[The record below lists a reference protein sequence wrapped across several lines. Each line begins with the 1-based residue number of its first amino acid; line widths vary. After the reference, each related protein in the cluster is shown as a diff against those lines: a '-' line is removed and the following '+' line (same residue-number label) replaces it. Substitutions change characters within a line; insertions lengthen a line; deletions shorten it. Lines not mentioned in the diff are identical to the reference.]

1 MKLSQFSG
9 DINKNIMQ
17 GKIIPTT
24 TLESVGGNT
33 AGLTTLGKAA
43 GAVSDM
49 LGKVWLKDQNDKI
62 FDAKNDYEQR
72 INSLMDD
79 ENTGLFNTHQ
89 GKAAENL
96 QKDYTDQEQK
106 IYQQVLQDHGI
117 SSDYAVRAFG
127 EQRAQSQTSN
137 LRMIDKYQ
145 RKQMEDYAG
154 NQISLM
160 TSNMV
165 NQSVKDPDS
174 LITNFGSWEKNT
186 TAILAGLSMDSAAI
200 DVKMKALK
208 NDKAKEI
215 MQSYLT
221 TGDYSAGLNA
231 IAYMKSQGI
240 DEPTLKA
247 YKDQFLQK
255 KMMREIKSSA
265 EDYVKGNG
273 LNLTTMTWK
282 QFRDA
287 WRKDHPAPVP
297 QGKGS
302 VTGNQIAEFARN
314 NYTEGDQWM
323 GSVTK
328 DPTIQCDSWTA
339 DVYAKTGLFPDG
351 TITHGSDSGDAY
363 HKAGDGYE
371 PQAGDF
377 IDGEKHVGIYLGNGQ
392 YMARNSS
399 GGIHIGSMDEWNEWF
414 GKPIGYGS
422 VAEAKGEAADDMS
435 DEERAELQDKSDAA
449 LKQQYAEIRSS
460 QVTYIQSQVRNI
472 TKGILE
478 MEQNG
483 STPGQ
488 AYEYAAD
495 IVNNDPLLKDSS
507 AGITLLGRLM
517 NQKRTYE
524 KSQNRAANVGRGLDA
539 SGCLKEKGFNALEGF
554 IGTKINSIEDLDNT
568 IKDLQEEGVYLTA
581 EQDAKIRKDAI
592 DCGNGVGTFAVKI
605 PDDDATIAAMCYTN
619 TAAVTSTAKM
629 LIKREIMDF
638 KNEQGRDPDNEEL
651 RTIYYD
657 VIGKEG
663 LDSTGKTKIGGINIF
678 GVNLFGNDYEAPTMS
693 KAQAYNDHIRETSQA
708 VDEDGNPNG
717 FYIDVDY
724 GNGKTETKWV
734 SDEQM
739 RQISNGELSVF
750 DI

>member
-24 TLESVGGNT
+24 TLESAGGNT

-247 YKDQFLQK
+247 YKD
-255 KMMREIKSSA
+255 
-265 EDYVKGNG
+265 
-273 LNLTTMTWK
+273 
-282 QFRDA
+282 
-287 WRKDHPAPVP
+287 PVP
-297 QGKGS
+297 S
-302 VTGNQIAEFARN
+302 EENDAGNQKQRRRLCQRKRAEPH
-314 NYTEGDQWM
+314 YHDM
-323 GSVTK
+323 GTV
-328 DPTIQCDSWTA
+328 PGC
-339 DVYAKTGLFPDG
+339 
-351 TITHGSDSGDAY
+351 
-363 HKAGDGYE
+363 
-371 PQAGDF
+371 
-377 IDGEKHVGIYLGNGQ
+377 
-392 YMARNSS
+392 M
-399 GGIHIGSMDEWNEWF
+399 
-414 GKPIGYGS
+414 
-422 VAEAKGEAADDMS
+422 
-435 DEERAELQDKSDAA
+435 EERPPRADLSRERQRHGKSDRGICQ
-449 LKQQYAEIRSS
+449 KQLHRRRSVDGKRHQRS
-460 QVTYIQSQVRNI
+460 HHPVRF
-472 TKGILE
+472 
-478 MEQNG
+478 
-483 STPGQ
+483 
-488 AYEYAAD
+488 
-495 IVNNDPLLKDSS
+495 
-507 AGITLLGRLM
+507 
-517 NQKRTYE
+517 
-524 KSQNRAANVGRGLDA
+524 LD
-539 SGCLKEKGFNALEGF
+539 
-554 IGTKINSIEDLDNT
+554 
-568 IKDLQEEGVYLTA
+568 
-581 EQDAKIRKDAI
+581 R
-592 DCGNGVGTFAVKI
+592 
-605 PDDDATIAAMCYTN
+605 
-619 TAAVTSTAKM
+619 
-629 LIKREIMDF
+629 
-638 KNEQGRDPDNEEL
+638 
-651 RTIYYD
+651 
-657 VIGKEG
+657 
-663 LDSTGKTKIGGINIF
+663 
-678 GVNLFGNDYEAPTMS
+678 
-693 KAQAYNDHIRETSQA
+693 
-708 VDEDGNPNG
+708 
-717 FYIDVDY
+717 
-724 GNGKTETKWV
+724 
-734 SDEQM
+734 
-739 RQISNGELSVF
+739 
-750 DI
+750 

>member
-1 MKLSQFSG
+1 MKLSQFTPSV
-9 DINKNIMQ
+9 NKNTMNA
-17 GKIIPTT
+17 KIQAVDHPNAY
-24 TLESVGGNT
+24 GANQ
-33 AGLTTLGKAA
+33 A
-43 GAVSDM
+43 GANALNATLSA
-49 LGKVWLKDQNDKI
+49 GIGAYQKEWLKDQNDKI

-96 QKDYTDQEQK
+96 QKDYTEQEQK

-221 TGDYSAGLNA
+221 TGDYSSGLNA

-255 KMMREIKSSA
+255 KMTREIKSSA

-273 LNLTTMTWK
+273 MNLTTMTWE

-287 WRKDHPAPVP
+287 WRKDHPTPAS

-328 DPTIQCDSWTA
+328 DPTIQCDS
-339 DVYAKTGLFPDG
+339 
-351 TITHGSDSGDAY
+351 
-363 HKAGDGYE
+363 
-371 PQAGDF
+371 
-377 IDGEKHVGIYLGNGQ
+377 
-392 YMARNSS
+392 
-399 GGIHIGSMDEWNEWF
+399 
-414 GKPIGYGS
+414 
-422 VAEAKGEAADDMS
+422 
-435 DEERAELQDKSDAA
+435 
-449 LKQQYAEIRSS
+449 
-460 QVTYIQSQVRNI
+460 
-472 TKGILE
+472 
-478 MEQNG
+478 
-483 STPGQ
+483 
-488 AYEYAAD
+488 
-495 IVNNDPLLKDSS
+495 
-507 AGITLLGRLM
+507 
-517 NQKRTYE
+517 
-524 KSQNRAANVGRGLDA
+524 
-539 SGCLKEKGFNALEGF
+539 
-554 IGTKINSIEDLDNT
+554 
-568 IKDLQEEGVYLTA
+568 
-581 EQDAKIRKDAI
+581 
-592 DCGNGVGTFAVKI
+592 
-605 PDDDATIAAMCYTN
+605 
-619 TAAVTSTAKM
+619 
-629 LIKREIMDF
+629 
-638 KNEQGRDPDNEEL
+638 
-651 RTIYYD
+651 
-657 VIGKEG
+657 
-663 LDSTGKTKIGGINIF
+663 
-678 GVNLFGNDYEAPTMS
+678 
-693 KAQAYNDHIRETSQA
+693 
-708 VDEDGNPNG
+708 
-717 FYIDVDY
+717 
-724 GNGKTETKWV
+724 
-734 SDEQM
+734 
-739 RQISNGELSVF
+739 
-750 DI
+750 